1 MLLHEY
7 GSSLGYRRIN
17 QKLRQLGYFIKKETV
32 RLCLKILD
40 PSGVDLRICKRLERR
55 AYLSPDQIIRGT
67 SMVMTN

>member
-7 GSSLGYRRIN
+7 GSSLGYQRIH

-40 PSGVDLRICKRLERR
+40 PSGVGLQICKRLQRR
-55 AYLSPDQIIRGT
+55 AYLSPGQIIRGT
-67 SMVMTN
+67 LMVMTN